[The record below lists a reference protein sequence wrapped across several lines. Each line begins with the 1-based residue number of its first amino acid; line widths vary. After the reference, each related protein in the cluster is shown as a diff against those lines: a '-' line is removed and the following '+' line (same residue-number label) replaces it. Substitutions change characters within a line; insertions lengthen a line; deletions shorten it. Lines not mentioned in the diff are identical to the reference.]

1 MMKSKSLKREILQLL
16 ILFSIVV
23 TISIGAISL
32 KSLYSSKLDIINHN
46 QNQVLIQVENE
57 VNKFLEKISKLG
69 EYIGSN
75 YDKDHNLI
83 KTVVDTNVNVSSIL
97 VLNNEG
103 LIEDFYALSNLNIYK
118 GFDYSNKK
126 YFKNLDL
133 KKVNTYWSSVFL
145 STVDEEPSISYSV
158 KHKNR
163 VFVLMIKLSELSQ
176 FMTRFKNY
184 NKTHMVRVFDKDGI
198 MIINPDHENLVVQ
211 RYNASSSEVY
221 TKMIDKI
228 KPYTQTLFI
237 AVKTLSEQYGAYT
250 SIKETNWKI
259 LVRQDYQEILN
270 SLNSII
276 FTTLLFIVLFICLS
290 IYLSLKISKRIFN
303 SFDDLQKTT
312 TQIAD
317 GNYETQV
324 KQSYYDEFN
333 ILLKSFNKMQTEID
347 RREDTLE
354 ASLNSFKSLFNSTME
369 IMILHKKGTC
379 VDVNKAAVQFLGY
392 KNKKDLIGKEFL
404 DLIGK
409 QNLSNISENI
419 TKDTSI
425 HEFKMIKS
433 DGKELTCLGKGQSI
447 EINSQKYTLSTFI
460 DVSELKQKDKLL
472 FQQSKMASMGEMIG
486 NIAHQWRQPLSVIT
500 TCASGLKFENEF
512 GEIDDNKIN
521 SSMDTIVNNTKYLS
535 RTIDDFRNFF
545 KKDKQIEEFD
555 VNLHIEKA
563 FELLKAS
570 LKNSD
575 ITIELLLDKNLKA
588 DGFPNEFLQVL
599 INIINN
605 SKDAFLLNEIEE
617 RILKVKTYR
626 NDGYCIIEFQDNAG
640 GIESS
645 IIENIFDPY
654 FTTKHKSKGTG
665 IGLYMSHQIINKH
678 MNGKLSVKN
687 SLMNYNDKSFNGA
700 KFIIKIPTVREEYT
714 GDYVI

>member
-1 MMKSKSLKREILQLL
+1 MKSKSLKREILQLL